1 MVIKEMVHITPYHLD
16 RMLHIYLP
24 DDYEESEA
32 RYPVMYMYD
41 GHNLFYNED
50 ATYGKSW
57 GLQEFMRQ
65 WENQLIIVGI
75 ECNHEGNK
83 RLEEFSPYDFRDFDG
98 QRIHGTGKVFMQWV
112 VDELKP
118 LIDTHF
124 RTKPEREHTGIGGS
138 SMGGLMAYYTVVAHN
153 DVFSKAACL
162 SSAVGFCYDAMRE
175 ELTSAGPLLPDTR
188 VYMSWGS
195 KESGRKPGLVKY
207 TCTNLEFSHLLVERG
222 AVTYP
227 YLQAFGGHCEA
238 DWEKQNAI
246 YMPFLWNGVFEDGM
260 E

>member
-98 QRIHGTGKVFMQWV
+98 QRIHGTAKSLCSGW
-112 VDELKP
+112 
-118 LIDTHF
+118 
-124 RTKPEREHTGIGGS
+124 
-138 SMGGLMAYYTVVAHN
+138 SM
-153 DVFSKAACL
+153 S
-162 SSAVGFCYDAMRE
+162 
-175 ELTSAGPLLPDTR
+175 
-188 VYMSWGS
+188 
-195 KESGRKPGLVKY
+195 
-207 TCTNLEFSHLLVERG
+207 
-222 AVTYP
+222 
-227 YLQAFGGHCEA
+227 
-238 DWEKQNAI
+238 
-246 YMPFLWNGVFEDGM
+246 
-260 E
+260 

>member
-83 RLEEFSPYDFRDFDG
+83 RLEEFS
-98 QRIHGTGKVFMQWV
+98 
-112 VDELKP
+112 
-118 LIDTHF
+118 
-124 RTKPEREHTGIGGS
+124 
-138 SMGGLMAYYTVVAHN
+138 MGGLMAYYTVVAHN
-153 DVFSKAACL
+153 DVFSKAACI

>member
-1 MVIKEMVHITPYHLD
+1 MVIKEMVHITPYHLE

-83 RLEEFSPYDFRDFDG
+83 RLRSFRPMIS
-98 QRIHGTGKVFMQWV
+98 RILTDKGFM
-112 VDELKP
+112 
-118 LIDTHF
+118 
-124 RTKPEREHTGIGGS
+124 ERAKSLCSGW
-138 SMGGLMAYYTVVAHN
+138 SM
-153 DVFSKAACL
+153 S
-162 SSAVGFCYDAMRE
+162 
-175 ELTSAGPLLPDTR
+175 
-188 VYMSWGS
+188 
-195 KESGRKPGLVKY
+195 
-207 TCTNLEFSHLLVERG
+207 
-222 AVTYP
+222 
-227 YLQAFGGHCEA
+227 
-238 DWEKQNAI
+238 
-246 YMPFLWNGVFEDGM
+246 
-260 E
+260 